1 MSGKGKNKLIA
12 YCQLTKSRLEKLG
25 EAGDVDDDAA
35 GNIVVSVVTSIL
47 RLSSRAPEDLREQ
60 LRSALETCGCLD
72 GRAPNPTS
80 GVEGLS
86 TALDAVLEVLG
97 VPQEDDDE
105 EPPAPFEPE
114 GEGEDER
121 MQVDVEPGEE
131 AETLAGAV
139 DRLWE
144 IEQPFRLQ
152 VGTDVV
158 LNVQHRADFDPVG
171 EDPRTV
177 TDRATEPLFAFVD
190 RSKFSRVDK
199 AFMALLDN
207 YEREGDVKENVS
219 AEERGELDRFMDLLD
234 DTPHMRYVHKVLV
247 KWDLAPPKLRDFMA
261 QVYDAWFTNYY
272 RGTSSG
278 FEHVF
283 VGEEKKNKRSGRSEI
298 IGLHNWIQFAREE
311 ARGNMNYL
319 GYAHKGPADG
329 AMVTVRFAWLD
340 DDPEVE
346 VKPCSTF
353 LVGSSIA
360 FEFSLACLVFFGG
373 QDGDKPWVKLGEH
386 DVAVQLYKVRD
397 RFGEYVR
404 SVYLE

>member
-12 YCQLTKSRLEKLG
+12 YCQLTKGRLEKLS
-25 EAGDVDDDAA
+25 EAGDVDDDAFST
-35 GNIVVSVVTSIL
+35 IVASVVTSIL
-47 RLSSRAPEDLREQ
+47 RLSSGAPEDVRDQ
-60 LRSALETCGCLD
+60 LRTALETGGCLD
-72 GRAPNPTS
+72 GGAPNPACGT
-80 GVEGLS
+80 EGLGAS
-86 TALDAVLEVLG
+86 LDAVLEALG
-97 VPQEDDDE
+97 APQEDEDPDQD
-105 EPPAPFEPE
+105 
-114 GEGEDER
+114 EDER
-121 MQVDVEPGEE
+121 LRVDVEPGEE

-139 DRLWE
+139 SRLWE

-158 LNVQHRADFDPVG
+158 LNEQHRADFDPIG

-177 TDRATEPLFAFVD
+177 TDRATEPLFASVD
-190 RSKFSRVDK
+190 RSKFSKVDH

-207 YEREGDVKENVS
+207 YTREGDVKEDVT
-219 AEERGELDRFMDLLD
+219 AEERGEMDRFMDLLD
-234 DTPHMRYVHKVLV
+234 ETPHMRYVHKVLV

-283 VGEEKKNKRSGRSEI
+283 VGEEKKNRKSGKSEI

-311 ARGNMNYL
+311 ARGNINYL
-319 GYAHKGPADG
+319 GYAHKGSADG
-329 AMVTVRFAWLD
+329 EMVTVRFAWLD
-340 DDPEVE
+340 DDPEIE

-353 LVGSSIA
+353 LVGPSVA

-373 QDGDKPWVKLGEH
+373 QDGDKPWVTLGEH
-386 DVAVQLYKVRD
+386 DVAIQLYKVRD

-404 SVYLE
+404 TVYLE